1 MKSYWIESVK
11 SERKQFPSL
20 EEDTK
25 VDVCIIG
32 GGLTGLTTAYYLS
45 KTNLK
50 VALIEKDRLCE
61 HTSGNTTAKIT
72 SQHGLFY
79 DYLIQSEGEEKAKQ
93 YLQANEQA
101 IQNIENIV
109 KEEDRKSVV

>member
-1 MKSYWIESVK
+1 MYSKSYWIESIKDEKKVF
-11 SERKQFPSL
+11 SSL
-20 EEDTK
+20 EKDET

-45 KTNLK
+45 KTNLR
-50 VALIEKDRLCE
+50 VALVEKERICE

-79 DYLIQSEGEEKAKQ
+79 DYLIKSQGKEKAKQ
-93 YLQANEQA
+93 YLDATW
-101 IQNIENIV
+101 
-109 KEEDRKSVV
+109 ED